1 MNKYLYSL
9 VCFVAFL
16 FAGMPLKAANY
27 GDYNLFAHFN
37 FENEATDVQGNVQ
50 ATASNLSYEFDSE
63 LGMNVMKFNA
73 SNKGNLKLDTYPLAK
88 QMTVSLWFNRQDVDP
103 AACWRMILAW
113 YAPDNS
119 SLYMTPRTSWGTE
132 AFVVADN
139 KQFSDYKSI
148 RMKAVDLNKWVH
160 FALVFD
166 GVNVKAYQDGALV
179 GTGKL
184 IGDITSFGTTKHY
197 FGNFPENN
205 YTMTGKIGDIRIY
218 HSVLAENQIQAL
230 ANKEDELPAP
240 GGLEDPNAAYAQIS
254 FDGTVT
260 DTTGKLT
267 LDTNVECGKSVDM
280 RNVGCFNTDSYVST
294 TDDPIGTEK
303 YSVALLY
310 RSEDFSEDMGDKTII
325 NFTAQNGDYVKLL
338 ARYVDGKLIL
348 EAERS
353 ENGTV
358 KKSGVT
364 PHALEPASWNSI
376 VFCQTYNAAG
386 TGACRIYVNGNLSKT
401 GMSFKTN
408 NLEINKWTIGDEN
421 GNALAGDI
429 AEVSF
434 FRRELTPEDVA
445 AYHSGNT
452 NAIKLSL
459 YPDEEYQTIRNFGGS
474 DGWTGQF
481 VGLYLSEQQREEIA
495 EYLFSKDFDENGN
508 PKGIGLSSWRF
519 NIGAGTSEQGEKSR
533 ITDETRRTECF
544 LNTDMTTYNWDK
556 QAGQQALLELAVK
569 KYEVPDIIGW
579 QNSPPVMFTKRGLGF
594 REYGDPKSTI
604 LKAEHYTDFGNF
616 LADVIEHFAEKGI
629 NFNYISPLNEPQFD
643 WTCDA
648 NTRKAKQEGSP
659 WSNQEI
665 HDVVTAINDVF
676 VKRGIDSKLFITE
689 SGNIQYHLSSSSGF
703 ATKQIDTFW
712 GNGELNVKDL
722 PALANIVSSHSYWTD
737 GSAKAIVDNR
747 AALRDQLAA
756 KNLGLEYWQT
766 EYSLLGTGYQF
777 GHPSGQLSPIACAI
791 SLARIIHADLAIAN
805 ATGWQWWTTF
815 EMEKNIS
822 TEDRFSLIRVALKS
836 DKSGGVYS
844 TTKMMYGMGNFSFFI
859 RPGMKRI
866 ELERSDAMDDY
877 TSITNQMFSAYKDEE
892 TGRIV
897 IVAINAS
904 LNDSGI
910 SLPEIPVGEGKV
922 VKTYVPYITSGKDG
936 DDLKRYDEVYA
947 GQHYVMPGSSI
958 ITFVG
963 EPEEGSSVETVIDND
978 NVLVYPNPAVD
989 YVKVQSPAVVRQ
1001 CSIFDLSGKLMQS
1014 LDVNNLEFDVNISGL
1029 DKGIYLMRLD
1039 GENGFVVKRIIVSK

>member
-37 FENEATDVQGNVQ
+37 FENDATDVMGNVQ
-50 ATASNLSYEFDSE
+50 TTASNLSYEYDAD

-73 SNKGNLKLDTYPLAK
+73 SNKGNLKLDTYPLSK
-88 QMTVSLWFNRQDVDP
+88 QMTISLWFNRQGVDET
-103 AACWRMILAW
+103 ACWQMIFSW
-113 YAPDNS
+113 YALDGS
-119 SLYMTPRTSWGTE
+119 CIYLTPRTSWGTE
-132 AFVVADN
+132 AFLVVDN
-139 KQFSDYKSI
+139 RSYSDYKSVRLADVTLNDWI
-148 RMKAVDLNKWVH
+148 HLAV
-160 FALVFD
+160 VFD
-166 GVNVKAYQDGALV
+166 GSDIAVYQDGELK
-179 GTGKL
+179 GTAKI
-184 IGDITSFGTTKHY
+184 IGDVTTLGTVKHY

-205 YTMTGKIGDIRIY
+205 YTMTGEIGDIRIY
-218 HSVLAENQIQAL
+218 HSALAENQIIAL
-230 ANKEDELPAP
+230 ANKQDVPEPGVVEDTDAP
-240 GGLEDPNAAYAQIS
+240 YAQIS
-254 FDGTVT
+254 FDGEIADVK
-260 DTTGKLT
+260 GRLT

-280 RNVGCFNTDSYVST
+280 RNVGVFQSDSYIATSN
-294 TDDPIGTEK
+294 DPIAKDK

-310 RSEDFSEDMGDKTII
+310 RSEDFSENMGDKTIL
-325 NFTAQNGDYVKLL
+325 NFTAENGDYVKLL
-338 ARYVDGKLIL
+338 TRYVDGQLML

-364 PHALEPASWNSI
+364 PHALNPASWNSI

-386 TGACRIYVNGNLSKT
+386 TGACRIYVNGVLSKT
-401 GMSFKTN
+401 GLSFKTN
-408 NLEINKWTIGDEN
+408 NLDINRWEIGDEN
-421 GNALAGDI
+421 GNALNGNYAD
-429 AEVSF
+429 VSF
-434 FRRELTPEDVA
+434 YHRELTPEDVA
-445 AYHSGNT
+445 AYHGGNT
-452 NAIKLSL
+452 NAIALSL

-495 EYLFSKDFDENGN
+495 ELLFSKEYDENGN

-544 LNTDMTTYNWDK
+544 LNSDMTTYNWDK

-629 NFNYISPLNEPQFD
+629 HFDYISPLNEPQFD

-648 NTRKAKQEGSP
+648 TTLLASQEGSP

-676 VKRGIDSKLFITE
+676 VERGIDSKLFITE

-703 ATKQIDTFW
+703 ATQQIDTFW

-737 GSAKAIVDNR
+737 GSATDIVDNR
-747 AALRDQLAA
+747 VALRDQLAA

-777 GHPSGQLSPIACAI
+777 GHPNGQLSPIACAI
-791 SLARIIHADLAIAN
+791 SVARIIHADLAIAN
-805 ATGWQWWTTF
+805 AAGWQWWTTF
-815 EMEKNIS
+815 EMEKNLGS
-822 TEDRFSLIRVALKS
+822 EDRFSLIRVALNA

-877 TSITNQMFSAYKDEE
+877 SSITNQMFSAYKDEA

-904 LNDSGI
+904 SNDSGI
-910 SLPEIPVGEGKV
+910 SLPELPVGEGKV
-922 VKTYVPYITSGKDG
+922 VRTYIPYITSGKDG

-963 EPEEGSSVETVIDND
+963 EPEDVSSVETVIDND

-989 YVKVQSPAVVRQ
+989 YVKVQSPAVIRQ
-1001 CSIFDLSGKLMQS
+1001 CSIFDLSGKMMQS
-1014 LDVNNLEFDVNISGL
+1014 MDVNNLEFDVNVSGL

-1039 GENGFVVKRIIVSK
+1039 GENGKVVKRIIVTK